1 MKSYFVKISYRGYDG
16 DVNVFEAS
24 GIGEE
29 ALEIILSNY
38 YGVNYDIKIC
48 KEVPLLDDNSIKLL
62 DLNVYTFNCLHR
74 ANILTITQLIEAYNT
89 GKLLNVRNLGK
100 ASYNTIVKKLL
111 ILNLIKEDP
120 YNAGNQTDQHKED

>member
-1 MKSYFVKISYRGYDG
+1 MSSYIIKISHRKFDG
-16 DVNVFEAS
+16 DVPIFEAS

-38 YGVNYDIKIC
+38 YGINYDIKIC
-48 KEVPLLDDNSIKLL
+48 KEVLALDDNSIGLL
-62 DLNVYTFNCLHR
+62 NLNVYTFNCLHR

-100 ASYNTIVKKLL
+100 ASYNNIVKKLL

-120 YNAGNQTDQHKED
+120 NNAGNQTDQHKED